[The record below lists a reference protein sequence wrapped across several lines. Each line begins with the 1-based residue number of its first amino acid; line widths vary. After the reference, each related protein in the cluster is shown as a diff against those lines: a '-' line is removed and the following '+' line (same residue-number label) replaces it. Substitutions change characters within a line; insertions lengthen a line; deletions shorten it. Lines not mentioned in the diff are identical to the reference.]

1 MHDAT
6 VSASLSSV
14 CRVLAFRSSVP
25 YLPLKGGVV
34 MLGRPLPEDPTI
46 LDWLLRF

>member
-6 VSASLSSV
+6 VSASVSPV
-14 CRVLAFRSSVP
+14 RRVLAFRSSVP
-25 YLPLKGGVV
+25 YLPPKGGAV

>member
-1 MHDAT
+1 MRKAA
-6 VSASLSSV
+6 VSTSV
-14 CRVLAFRSSVP
+14 SPVRRVLAFRSSVP

>member
-34 MLGRPLPEDPTI
+34 MLGRPLPESPA
-46 LDWLLRF
+46 LLGWLLHF